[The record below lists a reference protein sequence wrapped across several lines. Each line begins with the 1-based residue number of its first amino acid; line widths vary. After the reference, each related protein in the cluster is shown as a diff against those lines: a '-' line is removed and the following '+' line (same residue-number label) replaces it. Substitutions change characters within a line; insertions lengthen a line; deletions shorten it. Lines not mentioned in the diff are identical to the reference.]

1 MNKIGPIYLE
11 EEEARLFIEV
21 LEKINKEQE
30 QIRQNATKKIAT
42 CFALLNNLQKHESQK
57 D

>member
-21 LEKINKEQE
+21 LEKINKEQ
-30 QIRQNATKKIAT
+30 IRQDATKKIAT
-42 CFALLNNLQKHESQK
+42 CFVK
-57 D
+57 